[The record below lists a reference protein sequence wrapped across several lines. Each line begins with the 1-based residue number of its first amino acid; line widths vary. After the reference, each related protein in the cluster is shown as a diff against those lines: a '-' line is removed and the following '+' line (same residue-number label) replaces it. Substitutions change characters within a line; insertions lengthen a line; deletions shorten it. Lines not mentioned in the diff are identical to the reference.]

1 MKRSMNKKQAAKLY
15 ALIFPITRNKKTAT
29 KIVMEML
36 QADDNL
42 GEKELARK
50 AVNRAIEMV
59 RK

>member
-59 RK
+59 KK

>member
-1 MKRSMNKKQAAKLY
+1 MKKKQADKLY

-36 QADDNL
+36 QNDDSV

-50 AVNRAIEMV
+50 AVNKAIEMV
-59 RK
+59 KK

>member
-1 MKRSMNKKQAAKLY
+1 MNKKQAAKLY

-36 QADDNL
+36 QVDDNL

-59 RK
+59 KK